1 MLKLEPIGALELPAW
16 RGRGK
21 PVPSAA
27 AIALFVTTLYCVEAH
42 AADPASPIE
51 TIVVSAS
58 PITPEDKLATIV
70 ESVDRDEILR
80 AGGANLADA
89 LGNTPG
95 VTGSG
100 FASGA
105 SRPVIRGF
113 DANRVRTLEDG
124 IGSFDVAD
132 VGPDHGI
139 PIDPLSAQRIEVI
152 RGAATL
158 RYGSQAIG
166 GVVNAINNRVPA
178 RLPDEPFSAELTG
191 LYGINADT
199 RQGSALLDGRVG
211 SFAIHA
217 DGFKRKTDDYDIP
230 NGTMANSFFDGDGYS
245 LGGSYLFDKNRV
257 GAAVT
262 HYDSKYGIPGEE
274 AFIDMKQ
281 TKELLRTSF
290 APAIGAF
297 HTLTIEGGHADYEH
311 SEVELETGEIGST
324 FKDDEWDART
334 EALFGA
340 IGPFSAAAFGAQFQ
354 NREFSALGEGE
365 DYLLPTE
372 TKSAAAFAFADAPLS
387 ERLHLHV
394 GARVESVEV
403 DGTPADDL
411 PTTHSFTPISASA
424 GLLFDVT
431 DALRLGFTLS
441 SAARAPGQT
450 ELYARG
456 PHEATA
462 TFETGNPEFDV
473 ERANSIEATMRY
485 NSGNARFEAA
495 VWGSKFTD
503 YIFGNLTGRTCDDEG
518 VCVGDDSG
526 ELDELI
532 YEQRGA
538 KYWGAEARATVDL
551 IEAARAPLRGIV
563 VADYVRATLD
573 DGGEVPRISPYHVGA
588 GLNWDGKM
596 IGGGFL
602 VKYTGPR
609 EDNLATAETPTA
621 GFVSVDAQAFWRPFE
636 KSPNLEFALVGR
648 NLSDRLQRNAVSLNK
663 DEVILPGREVRLMV
677 RASL

>member
-1 MLKLEPIGALELPAW
+1 MIMLKPIRALFLLSATA
-16 RGRGK
+16 G
-21 PVPSAA
+21 SAA
-27 AIALFVTTLYCVEAH
+27 AIAS
-42 AADPASPIE
+42 DPASSID
-51 TIVVSAS
+51 TIVISAS

-70 ESVDRDEILR
+70 ETVDRDEILR

-89 LGNTPG
+89 LANTPG

-113 DANRVRTLEDG
+113 DSNRVRTLEDG

-166 GVVNAINNRVPA
+166 GVINAINNRVPS
-178 RLPDEPFSAELTG
+178 RLPDKPFAAELTG
-191 LYGINADT
+191 LYGTNADT
-199 RQGSALLDGRVG
+199 RQGSALLDGSIG
-211 SFAIHA
+211 AFAVHA
-217 DGFKRKTDDYDIP
+217 DGFKREADDYEIP
-230 NGTMANSFFDGDGYS
+230 DGTMANSFFSGDGYS
-245 LGGSYLFDKNRV
+245 LGGSYLFGKNRI
-257 GAAVT
+257 GAAVV
-262 HYDSKYGIPGEE
+262 HYDSEYGIPGEG
-274 AFIDMKQ
+274 AFIDMEQ

-290 APAIGAF
+290 APQLGAF

-311 SEVELETGEIGST
+311 SEIELDTGEVGST
-324 FKDDEWDART
+324 FKDDEWDARA
-334 EALFGA
+334 EALLSA
-340 IGPFSAAAFGAQFQ
+340 LGPFSAAALGVQFQ
-354 NREFSALGEGE
+354 NREFSALGEGA

-372 TKSAAAFAFADAPLS
+372 TRTAAAFAFADAPLS

-403 DGTPADDL
+403 DGTPADDV
-411 PTTHSFTPISASA
+411 PTSQSFTPVSASA
-424 GLLFDVT
+424 GLLFDAT

-462 TFETGNPEFDV
+462 TFEIGNAGFDE
-473 ERANSIEATMRY
+473 ERANSLEATLRY
-485 NSGNARFEAA
+485 DTDNSSFEAA
-495 VWGSKFTD
+495 VWNSDFTD
-503 YIFGNLTGRTCDDEG
+503 YIFGNLTGRTCNDAG
-518 VCVGDDSG
+518 VCVDDDSG

-532 YEQRGA
+532 YEQRDA
-538 KYWGAEARATVDL
+538 RYWGAEARVTIELA
-551 IEAARAPLRGIV
+551 EAAGAPLRGIML
-563 VADYVRATLD
+563 ADYVRATLD
-573 DGGEVPRISPYHVGA
+573 DGGEVPRISPYHVGL
-588 GLNWDGKM
+588 GLNWDGQQLD
-596 IGGGFL
+596 GGFL

-609 EDNLATAETPTA
+609 EHNLATAETPTA
-621 GFVSVDAQAFWRPFE
+621 GFVSVDAQAMWRPFE
-636 KSPNLEFALVGR
+636 KSPDIEIALVGR
-648 NLSDRLQRNAVSLNK
+648 NLTDRVQRNAVSLNK
-663 DEVILPGREVRLMV
+663 DEVILPGREVRLMI
-677 RASL
+677 RAKL

>member
-1 MLKLEPIGALELPAW
+1 MSNFKPMGAAVATAICIGNAL
-16 RGRGK
+16 
-21 PVPSAA
+21 
-27 AIALFVTTLYCVEAH
+27 

-51 TIVVSAS
+51 TVIVSAS
-58 PITPEDKLATIV
+58 PITPDDKLATIV
-70 ESVDRDEILR
+70 ETVDRAEILR
-80 AGGANLADA
+80 SGGANLADA
-89 LGNTPG
+89 LANTPG
-95 VTGSG
+95 VTATG

-113 DANRVRTLEDG
+113 DAVRVRTLEDG

-166 GVVNAINNRVPA
+166 GVVNAINNRVPT
-178 RLPDEPFSAELTG
+178 RLPEKPLSAEFTG
-191 LYGINADT
+191 LYGTNADT
-199 RQGSALLDGRVG
+199 RQGSVLLDGRIG

-217 DGFKRKTDDYDIP
+217 DGFRRKTGDYDIP
-230 NGTMANSFFDGDGYS
+230 GGTMSNSFFDGDGYS
-245 LGGSYLFDKNRV
+245 LGGSYLFDKNRI
-257 GAAVT
+257 GAAVV

-281 TKELLRTSF
+281 TKELLRSSF
-290 APAIGAF
+290 ALNAGSL

-311 SEVELETGEIGST
+311 SEIELQTGEVGST
-324 FKDDEWDART
+324 FKDDEWDARV

-340 IGPFSAAAFGAQFQ
+340 VGPFSAAAVGAQFQ
-354 NREFSALGEGE
+354 NREFSALGEGA

-372 TKSAAAFAFADAPLS
+372 TGSSALFAFADAPFG

-394 GARVESVEV
+394 GARVEWVGV
-403 DGTPADDL
+403 DGTPADDVPL
-411 PTTHSFTPISASA
+411 SLEFTPVSASA
-424 GLLFDVT
+424 GLLFDAT
-431 DALRLGFTLS
+431 DELQLGFTLS

-462 TFETGNPEFDV
+462 TYETGNSAFGE
-473 ERANSIEATMRY
+473 ERANSLEATL
-485 NSGNARFEAA
+485 RFDGGRAQVEAA

-503 YIFGNLTGRTCDDEG
+503 FIYGNTTGRTCDDAG
-518 VCVGDDSG
+518 VCLDDDSG
-526 ELDELI
+526 ELAELV

-538 KYWGAEARATVDL
+538 KYWGAEGRVTVDL
-551 IEAARAPLRGIV
+551 ADAAGAPLRGIV
-563 VADYVRATLD
+563 LADYVRATLD
-573 DGGEVPRISPYHVGA
+573 GGGEVPRVSPYHVGA
-588 GLNWDGKM
+588 GLDWNAPRF
-596 IGGGFL
+596 GGGFL
-602 VKYTGPR
+602 VKYTGAR
-609 EDNLATAETPTA
+609 DRDLATAETPTA
-621 GFVSVDAQAFWRPFE
+621 GFLSVDAQAMWRPLENNPDFE
-636 KSPNLEFALVGR
+636 IALVGR
-648 NLSDRLQRNAVSLNK
+648 NLTDRLQRNAVSLNK
-663 DEVILPGREVRLMV
+663 DDVVLPGREVRLMV